1 MEKAKVIKNEKG
13 FKVIEI
19 SGDLLVDKLAK
30 FGSVGVCDGCMS
42 WHKGIG
48 YYVAVLNQWLCKK
61 CYDEWISRATWYKE
75 DERIELKNFNFYCK
89 LFDVDCNEKP

>member
-1 MEKAKVIKNEKG
+1 MNFYDFISLSNR

-19 SGDLLVDKLAK
+19 PRILLVDKLAE
-30 FGSVGVCDGCMS
+30 FGSIGVCDGCMRS
-42 WHKGIG
+42 EDTG

-61 CYDEWISRATWYKE
+61 CYDEWISYAKWYKE

-89 LFDVDCNEKP
+89 LFDIDCDKKP